1 MKLTEN
7 KLRKII
13 REELTKLSEVPN
25 PEVMQKKSVSS
36 SFPSAEDGKV
46 YGYDQK
52 EDRIR
57 KISPRTAEEKDRYRK
72 PNPEELDNLDERVKK
87 QLRKVVREELSKLAK
102 KQQMNELSFR
112 EDKMR
117 ELLTREPKLDRI
129 RREGGNSL
137 KDMFDKYVK
146 RNKEMKRK
154 YKQASPQPAQG

>member
-1 MKLTEN
+1 MKLTET

-25 PEVMQKKSVSS
+25 PDVMQKKSVSS

-57 KISPRTAEEKDRYRK
+57 KVSPKTAEEKDRYRK
-72 PNPEELDNLDERVKK
+72 PKPEELHNLDERVKK
-87 QLRKVVREELSKLAK
+87 QLRKIVREELA
-102 KQQMNELSFR
+102 KQQQLNELSFR

-117 ELLTREPKLDRI
+117 ELLSREPKLERI
-129 RREGGNSL
+129 RQEEGHGL
-137 KDMFDKYVK
+137 KTMFDMYVK
-146 RNKEMKRK
+146 RNKEMKRQ